1 VELPTTPLGEPA
13 SAPGAQPAVEPAGS
27 VGGQAVDLPTLAA
40 WAAQAGASD
49 VHLRADSP
57 PMLRVDGTL
66 LAAQVPPL
74 TATDI
79 EFLVRA
85 AVEQAGVADRYHA
98 DGEVDFALQFP
109 AGRFR
114 ANAYRARG
122 TDAMVLR
129 RVHTTIPDL
138 AGLGLPSA
146 VNELRRLE
154 HGLVLV
160 CGPTGSGKTTTLAA
174 LVGAVNA
181 DRACHILTI
190 EDPIEFMHEDIKAS
204 ISQREVHTDTRDFPR
219 ALRAGLRQDPD
230 VILVGEIRDTETM
243 RIALQAAQT
252 GHLVLASLHANS
264 VAESVNRCLDMFPV
278 SEQAQARAVLA
289 ESLRAVLCQRLAP
302 ARDGHGRVVMTEL
315 GIGTTRLH
323 EAIANPQASADIE
336 EILREGDYYGMHTFE
351 QSVQAAIMDGRIS
364 LEAGEAIVP
373 RPADLHVA
381 LKRAG
386 YRG

>member
-1 VELPTTPLGEPA
+1 
-13 SAPGAQPAVEPAGS
+13 
-27 VGGQAVDLPTLAA
+27 
-40 WAAQAGASD
+40 
-49 VHLRADSP
+49 
-57 PMLRVDGTL
+57 
-66 LAAQVPPL
+66 
-74 TATDI
+74 
-79 EFLVRA
+79 
-85 AVEQAGVADRYHA
+85 
-98 DGEVDFALQFP
+98 
-109 AGRFR
+109 
-114 ANAYRARG
+114 
-122 TDAMVLR
+122 
-129 RVHTTIPDL
+129 
-138 AGLGLPSA
+138 
-146 VNELRRLE
+146 
-154 HGLVLV
+154 
-160 CGPTGSGKTTTLAA
+160 
-174 LVGAVNA
+174 VNA

-264 VAESVNRCLDMFPV
+264 VAESVNRCLDMFPE

-364 LEAGEAIVP
+364 LESGEAIVP

>member
-1 VELPTTPLGEPA
+1 
-13 SAPGAQPAVEPAGS
+13 
-27 VGGQAVDLPTLAA
+27 
-40 WAAQAGASD
+40 
-49 VHLRADSP
+49 
-57 PMLRVDGTL
+57 MLRVDGTL

-219 ALRAGLRQDPD
+219 ALHAGLRQDPD

-364 LEAGEAIVP
+364 LESGEAIVP